1 MNNTLTNILIL
12 GSGGR
17 EHALV
22 WKIKQSRHATKVYV
36 APGNAGTALVATNVP
51 IDVTDFVQI
60 RHFCIENEIQMVVV
74 GPEVPLVEGISD
86 FFQNDLMLKHIAVI
100 GPTQQ
105 GAMLEGSKAYAKAFM
120 MRHDIPTARYLAVT
134 SDNLQD
140 GIEFLGQLNAPYVLK
155 ADGLAAG
162 KGVVILPQLADAK
175 LELQAMLDGKFGKA
189 SKEVVIEEFLDG
201 IEVSVFVLTDGSSYQ
216 VLPSAKDYKRIGVGD
231 TGPNTGGM
239 GAVSPVVFADKD
251 FMGKVK
257 TRIIQP
263 TIDGL
268 KKDAID
274 YKGFIFIGLMNVKGD
289 PFVIEYNVRLGD
301 PETECILP
309 RIKSDFVELLK
320 SCANSQ
326 LNTYSL
332 ETDERYAVTVMLVSE
347 GYPGDYPK
355 GRMIS
360 GLDNVNDCIVFH
372 AGTSFDIEKE
382 KPKTNGGRVIAV
394 TALDYIL
401 EDARVTAQ
409 VNAARIAY
417 EGRYFRSDIGLDL
430 VNYKPL

>member
-74 GPEVPLVEGISD
+74 GPEVPLVEGISN

-134 SDNLQD
+134 SDNLQE
-140 GIEFLGQLNAPYVLK
+140 GIDFLGQLDAPYVLK

-201 IEVSVFVLTDGSSYQ
+201 IEVSVFVLTDGTSYQ

-257 TRIIQP
+257 TSIIQP

-268 KKDAID
+268 KKDTID

-320 SCANSQ
+320 SCAIGQ

-347 GYPGDYPK
+347 GYPGEYPK

-360 GLDNVNDCIVFH
+360 GLDNVNDCIIFH